1 MSTIES
7 TEEHEH
13 RPARGAAIDARS
25 GQHVSRCSCGLRIVA
40 VTPGSAYGE
49 WRIADEVSSS

>member
-25 GQHVSRCSCGLRIVA
+25 GQQVSRCSCGLRIVA

-49 WRIADEVSSS
+49 WRIVDEVSS